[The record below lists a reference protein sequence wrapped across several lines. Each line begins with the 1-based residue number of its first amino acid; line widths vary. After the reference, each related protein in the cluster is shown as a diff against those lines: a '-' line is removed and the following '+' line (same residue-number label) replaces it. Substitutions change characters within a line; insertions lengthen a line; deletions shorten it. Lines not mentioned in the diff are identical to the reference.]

1 MATGSTLG
9 HVALWNLEEKCLA
22 STLRHAHEGSV
33 TAIRFLQSQP
43 LLISTSPD
51 NSLKVSSSLFYLY

>member
-9 HVALWNLEEKCLA
+9 HVALWNLEEKCLCG
-22 STLRHAHEGSV
+22 TLRYAHEGSV

-51 NSLKVSSSLFYLY
+51 NSLKVIVVRFH